1 MPPVAPN
8 RSTEDYLKTICLLQH
23 DKARVSTSALA
34 SHLQVADPSIT
45 DMLKKLSRRGLVRYE
60 RYRGVELTHAGKRLA
75 LKIVRRHRLWEMF
88 LVQFL
93 GFSWDQIHQE
103 AERLEHATSDL
114 LERKL
119 DEALGFPAVD
129 PHGDPIPTVD
139 GTVRDTTPTPLGE
152 SQPGSVV
159 IVSRVSDADPRILK
173 YLTDLGIG
181 LRKKIRVWET
191 IPFDGSLRV
200 QIGTRERFLSA
211 KLAQHI
217 FVETS

>member
-1 MPPVAPN
+1 MPPLTPN

-23 DKARVSTSALA
+23 DKTRVSTSALA
-34 SHLQVADPSIT
+34 LHLQVADPSIT

-103 AERLEHATSDL
+103 AECLEHATSDL
-114 LERKL
+114 LEQKL

-129 PHGDPIPTVD
+129 PHGDPIPKAD
-139 GTVRDTTPTPLGE
+139 GTVRDSTPTPLGE

-159 IVSRVSDADPRILK
+159 VVSRVSDADPQILK
-173 YLTDLGIG
+173 YMTDLGIR